1 MVKIGKKVKNEGL
14 RMGMKA
20 MGKLME
26 DPNRAEKIMK
36 AFQTVQTT
44 RERMDEATAQ
54 VLHFGHLPSRDDVKK
69 LSRQAGKLKR
79 KSKKILSTLDKLS
92 KKLEQDT

>member
-1 MVKIGKKVKNEGL
+1 
-14 RMGMKA
+14 MGMKA

-26 DPNRAEKIMK
+26 DPNRADKIMK

-44 RERMDEATAQ
+44 RERVDEATAHM
-54 VLHFGHLPSRDDVKK
+54 LHFSHLPSRDDVKK

-79 KSKKILSTLDKLS
+79 KSKKILSSLDKLTR
-92 KKLEQDT
+92 KLETED